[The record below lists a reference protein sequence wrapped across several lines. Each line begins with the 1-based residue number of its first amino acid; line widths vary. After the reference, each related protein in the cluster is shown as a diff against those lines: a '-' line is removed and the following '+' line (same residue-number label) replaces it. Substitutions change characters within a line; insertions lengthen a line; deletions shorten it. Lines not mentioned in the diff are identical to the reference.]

1 MMSRILC
8 LKTYVLEKAAGC
20 LCNKQVIIF
29 YKKKNFAYL
38 FSLQRNKIMRE
49 RRRAACILLL
59 LAFVFAA
66 CWLPYHVLALKDDLS
81 NIYRRSKS
89 EDKPLKA
96 PHWQAKEYLLLL
108 GHVNS
113 MLNPIIYSIL
123 SKKFRKSIANIA
135 IKVFSIFGCT
145 HATPNEISNLI
156 VS

>member
-1 MMSRILC
+1 
-8 LKTYVLEKAAGC
+8 
-20 LCNKQVIIF
+20 
-29 YKKKNFAYL
+29 
-38 FSLQRNKIMRE
+38 MRE

-59 LAFVFAA
+59 LAFVFAV

-81 NIYRRSKS
+81 NNSNVEKS
-89 EDKPLKA
+89 L
-96 PHWQAKEYLLLL
+96 HWQMKEYLLLL

-123 SKKFRKSIANIA
+123 SKKFRKSIVNIS
-135 IKVFSIFGCT
+135 IKVLSIFGCS